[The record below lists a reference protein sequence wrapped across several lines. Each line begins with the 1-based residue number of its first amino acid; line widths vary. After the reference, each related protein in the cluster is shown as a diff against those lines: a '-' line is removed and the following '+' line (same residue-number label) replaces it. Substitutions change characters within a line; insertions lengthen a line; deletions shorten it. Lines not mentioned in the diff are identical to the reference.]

1 MPHSLAGTDLV
12 LQRICG
18 EYLEMPGLR
27 LTVKQ
32 TARFWSMDEQTCARS
47 LDYLV
52 EIGFLARVGQDTYR
66 LSDGTVRCP
75 PPRMAKEPAGSA
87 LASRGKGRFVD
98 RSNPDPVLRGAPRW
112 GSCC

>member
-1 MPHSLAGTDLV
+1 MPHSLAATDLV
-12 LQRICG
+12 LPRICG

-32 TARFWSMDEQTCARS
+32 AARFWSMDAETCARS

-52 EIGFLARVGQDTYR
+52 EIGFLARVGQDTYQ

-75 PPRMAKEPAGSA
+75 PLRMAKSPLGP
-87 LASRGKGRFVD
+87 RW
-98 RSNPDPVLRGAPRW
+98 PVLARDA
-112 GSCC
+112 S